1 MSFAFVF
8 PGQGSQSV
16 GMLGPLPT
24 ADSAVRATFDE
35 ASRVLGFDL
44 WKLVSEGPE
53 EALNATER
61 TQPAMLAAGVAVWRV
76 WRARGGALPE
86 VVCGH
91 SLGEFT
97 ALVCAEGLPFG
108 ATVEL
113 VRFRGQVM
121 QEAVPAGS
129 GAMAAIIGLDD
140 EAIEAACR
148 EAAPGAVVEPA
159 NFSGA
164 RTWIFWRWRT
174 RPPSRPHSRRPEGVP
189 MLENEIALVTGASR
203 GIGHAIALTLGGAG
217 ARVIGTSTSA
227 EGAARL
233 SATLA
238 SHRCNGRGAVLDAGD
253 AASVD
258 ALMGELEGAGELPT
272 ILVNN
277 AAVTRDSLLLR
288 MKPEDWEAVIT
299 TNLTGVFRLSKAC
312 VRRMMKERRGRI
324 VNLTS
329 VVGVTGNPGQAN
341 YAAAKAGLLGF
352 TKSLARELA
361 SRGITVNAVAPGFI
375 DTDMTRALNE
385 AQRAALVGQIPIGR
399 LGTPADVAG
408 AVLFLVSPQATY
420 ITGETLH
427 VNGGMYMP

>member
-16 GMLGPLPT
+16 GMLGALAT

-113 VRFRGQVM
+113 VHFRGQVM

-148 EAAPGAVVEPA
+148 EAANFNGAGQVVIAGEKA
-159 NFSGA
+159 AVQRAIQAARARGA
-164 RTWIFWRWRT
+164 RRAVAL
-174 RPPSRPHSRRPEGVP
+174 PVSVPSHTSLMRGAAERLRERLRSLEVRAPRIRYVSAVDASAHERPE
-189 MLENEIALVTGASR
+189 EIRELLVRQLSSPVRWSDTLRAVTAG
-203 GIGHAIALTLGGAG
+203 AIAQVIECGPGKVLTGLNRRIERRADLDFL
-217 ARVIGTSTSA
+217 ALEDPACI
-227 EGAARL
+227 EAA
-233 SATLA
+233 LA
-238 SHRCNGRGAVLDAGD
+238 STRGGSHA
-253 AASVD
+253 
-258 ALMGELEGAGELPT
+258 
-272 ILVNN
+272 
-277 AAVTRDSLLLR
+277 
-288 MKPEDWEAVIT
+288 
-299 TNLTGVFRLSKAC
+299 
-312 VRRMMKERRGRI
+312 
-324 VNLTS
+324 
-329 VVGVTGNPGQAN
+329 
-341 YAAAKAGLLGF
+341 
-352 TKSLARELA
+352 
-361 SRGITVNAVAPGFI
+361 
-375 DTDMTRALNE
+375 
-385 AQRAALVGQIPIGR
+385 
-399 LGTPADVAG
+399 
-408 AVLFLVSPQATY
+408 
-420 ITGETLH
+420 
-427 VNGGMYMP
+427 